1 MTLLQ
6 PSSHTYCTCHTII
19 LLDGD
24 VALLFFTFQEHLLV
38 EDIIFFVQLKQK
50 KEVTVL
56 LDIDFIL
63 VAADSFTISTLH
75 HTSFI
80 TFF

>member
-38 EDIIFFVQLKQK
+38 EDIIFSVINPLVCSIETK
-50 KEVTVL
+50 KRSNCTVGY
-56 LDIDFIL
+56 
-63 VAADSFTISTLH
+63 
-75 HTSFI
+75 
-80 TFF
+80 